1 MVTRSRRVRFP
12 LCGIPILT
20 RFLFSIHLARS
31 AILSLIASR
40 RASRSAAHRALNYAS
55 RKPAGEPG
63 GEVDLNQPSTERRR
77 SERVSESLPLIVRG
91 IDLLG
96 QPFEERTTTLAFNL
110 HGCRYTSKHH
120 LPRNTWVT
128 LDLPQAVAQGVAQR
142 VAQGNAGTNISE
154 DSTANSRTTLRARV
168 AWVQRP
174 HSIRDFFQVAVEL
187 ESPANIWGTEAAECN
202 SEAAAV
208 PESVSSSARSIP
220 RFSEQPAA
228 DNAAGNL
235 GNFMDHFKTE
245 ASTEPGIDSRE
256 THAVPEPAQELAL
269 ETAQQSD
276 VAAPA
281 ADNPLLRELRAELDC
296 QAKDAVLAAAEQAR
310 EEVLQ
315 TAAASVRERNSSAE
329 ELFAKWKREIE
340 RLQAVARE
348 EFFEQVAAKQD
359 QALSALQSRFD
370 EKFGQARELLG
381 EITRQAEALRAE
393 SGNAQEATSQ
403 VARVLLQLEAADAA
417 RTTKTV
423 EPSHKEV
430 AAQESAVAMWR
441 QRLESEMTVA
451 QGQWNELLQSSL
463 DNNLH
468 RMVDQLS
475 ERSQEVLR
483 NAEQKMTERLAELR
497 QPFGQA
503 AAEAR
508 ETFSGIQSALEQ
520 EVLKARSS
528 LAEVKQVASR
538 TEEFSAQLEAAS
550 HDTVNELHRRL
561 ERILDAQTAEMNRR
575 MENLSADVAQ
585 RAIPVLDSL
594 NHRFQERAVAE
605 AEAKLAPHLERV
617 PALLHELAAREVQ
630 LEDSLRLHRERLR
643 QVSENNQREV
653 ATQVAATLASLHTDF
668 EAARKDALAKWSEE
682 LDASGVRASH
692 AAAESIGHTSEWLQQ
707 EARARLQALVE
718 QSFVTAEAGFGQR
731 SSEAAQR
738 FEVQLA
744 AQSAAHLGQIRAQ
757 VEGIAGE
764 VTARTRTDL
773 DRAAEAAAASFGQ
786 LLHEVTERE
795 TTQFA
800 ATTATTRRE
809 RAGEFDHATQQL
821 LHQLDT
827 NAFSSVE
834 RFRSQ
839 MASQWDASVG
849 EGRAALG
856 QEFASALEGFRTERD
871 AHQNDWTAQLERVSG
886 DAAAKFQDRLQ
897 TTADSWVMASV
908 RRLNEHGQN
917 GIESLLRSADQALR
931 DSCSK
936 VFDGLAQM
944 LRERAANVAGAGGV
958 AGFTQAANRDTP
970 ESPNPRSEAL

>member
-1 MVTRSRRVRFP
+1 
-12 LCGIPILT
+12 
-20 RFLFSIHLARS
+20 
-31 AILSLIASR
+31 
-40 RASRSAAHRALNYAS
+40 
-55 RKPAGEPG
+55 
-63 GEVDLNQPSTERRR
+63 VDLNQPSTERRR
-77 SERVSESLPLIVRG
+77 SERLSESLPLIVRG

-128 LDLPQAVAQGVAQR
+128 LDLPQGMPQGQAQGSTQA
-142 VAQGNAGTNISE
+142 NAGTNAGANA
-154 DSTANSRTTLRARV
+154 STNAGADARGNSRIPLRARV

-174 HSIRDFFQVAVEL
+174 HSIRDFFQIAVEL
-187 ESPANIWGTEAAECN
+187 ESPANIWGTEAAEWN
-202 SEAAAV
+202 NAAAGS
-208 PESVSSSARSIP
+208 PASADAPARSIP
-220 RFSEQPAA
+220 RFNERPEASVTAE
-228 DNAAGNL
+228 
-235 GNFMDHFKTE
+235 NFGSSMDHFKTE
-245 ASTEPGIDSRE
+245 AEADSG
-256 THAVPEPAQELAL
+256 
-269 ETAQQSD
+269 D
-276 VAAPA
+276 VQAAAPA
-281 ADNPLLRELRAELDC
+281 PAHEFAREAMQHADDAPAANSPLLRELRAELDR
-296 QAKDAVLAAAEQAR
+296 QAKDAVLTAAEQAR

-315 TAAASVRERNSSAE
+315 TAAATARERSSSAE
-329 ELFAKWKREIE
+329 VLFAKWKSEVE
-340 RLQAVARE
+340 KMQAGARE
-348 EFFEQVAAKQD
+348 EFFAQVSARQEE
-359 QALSALQSRFD
+359 ALGTLKSEFE

-381 EITRQAEALRAE
+381 EIARQAETLRAE
-393 SGNAQEATSQ
+393 SGNAQEATGQ
-403 VARVLLQLEAADAA
+403 VARALLQLEAADAA
-417 RTTKTV
+417 RTSKAAG
-423 EPSHKEV
+423 PSKEEIAAEENAV
-430 AAQESAVAMWR
+430 AAWR
-441 QRLESEMTVA
+441 QRLESEMSVA

-463 DNNLH
+463 DNNLQ
-468 RMVDQLS
+468 RMVEQLA
-475 ERSQEVLR
+475 ERSQDVLR
-483 NAEQKMTERLAELR
+483 NAEQKMTERLGELR
-497 QPFGQA
+497 QPFAQA

-550 HDTVNELHRRL
+550 QDTVNELHRRL
-561 ERILDAQTAEMNRR
+561 ERILDAQTSEMHRR

-585 RAIPVLDSL
+585 RAVPVLDSL
-594 NHRFQERAVAE
+594 SHQFQERAVAE

-653 ATQVAATLASLHTDF
+653 AGQVAGTLASLHADF

-682 LDASGVRASH
+682 LEASGVRASH

-718 QSFVTAEAGFGQR
+718 QSFVTADAGLGQR
-731 SSEAAQR
+731 SADAGQK
-738 FEVQLA
+738 FETQLA

-757 VEGIAGE
+757 VEGVAGE
-764 VTARTRTDL
+764 VVARTRTDL

-786 LLHEVTERE
+786 LVHEVSERE
-795 TTQFA
+795 ATQFA
-800 ATTATTRRE
+800 ATTSSTRRE
-809 RAGEFDHATQQL
+809 RAEEFDHATQEL
-821 LHQLDT
+821 LHQLDV

-834 RFRSQ
+834 RFRVQ
-839 MASQWDASVG
+839 MASQWESSVG

-856 QEFASALEGFRTERD
+856 AEFASALEGFRAERD
-871 AHQNDWTAQLERVSG
+871 AHQNEWSAQLERMTG
-886 DAAAKFQDRLQ
+886 DATGKFQDRLQ

-944 LRERAANVAGAGGV
+944 LRERTANGAGAGNV
-958 AGFTQAANRDTP
+958 AGFTQGAGRDTP
-970 ESPNPRSEAL
+970 E

>member
-1 MVTRSRRVRFP
+1 MRSSLRVVR
-12 LCGIPILT
+12 
-20 RFLFSIHLARS
+20 LAAPRTE
-31 AILSLIASR
+31 R
-40 RASRSAAHRALNYAS
+40 RASNIAS

-77 SERVSESLPLIVRG
+77 SERVSESLPLVVRG

-128 LDLPQAVAQGVAQR
+128 LDLPAGAVQAEAHT
-142 VAQGNAGTNISE
+142 NAATN
-154 DSTANSRTTLRARV
+154 ANSTGNSRSTLRARV

-174 HSIRDFFQVAVEL
+174 HSIRDFFQIAVEL
-187 ESPANIWGTEAAECN
+187 ESPANIWGSEETESSN
-202 SEAAAV
+202 AAAAS
-208 PESVSSSARSIP
+208 PESVALPARSIP
-220 RFSEQPAA
+220 RFSEQPAT
-228 DNAAGNL
+228 DNMTANL
-235 GNFMDHFKTE
+235 GDFMNHFKSE
-245 ASTEPGIDSRE
+245 ARMDSQE
-256 THAVPEPAQELAL
+256 TPAAAEHAQESGPEPAQP
-269 ETAQQSD
+269 TAT
-276 VAAPA
+276 AAPA
-281 ADNPLLRELRAELDC
+281 ANNPLLRELRAELDR
-296 QAKDAVLAAAEQAR
+296 QTKDAVLAAAEQAR

-329 ELFAKWKREIE
+329 ELFAKWKSEIE
-340 RLQAVARE
+340 QMQAGARE
-348 EFFEQVAAKQD
+348 EFFAQVAAKQD
-359 QALSALQSRFD
+359 EALGALKSGFD
-370 EKFGQARELLG
+370 EKFAQARELLD
-381 EITRQAEALRAE
+381 EIARQGEALRAE

-403 VARVLLQLEAADAA
+403 VARVLLQLEAAEAA
-417 RTTKTV
+417 RSTRST
-423 EPSHKEV
+423 EPSKEEI
-430 AAQESAVAMWR
+430 AARESAVAVWR

-483 NAEQKMTERLAELR
+483 NAEQKMTERLGELR
-497 QPFGQA
+497 QPFAQA

-528 LAEVKQVASR
+528 LADVKQVANR

-575 MENLSADVAQ
+575 MENLSTDVAQ

-594 NHRFQERAVAE
+594 SYQFQERAVAE
-605 AEAKLAPHLERV
+605 AETKLAPHLERV
-617 PALLHELAAREVQ
+617 PALLHELEAREVQ

-653 ATQVAATLASLHTDF
+653 GTQVAATLASLHTDF
-668 EAARKDALAKWSEE
+668 ESARKDALAKWSEE

-731 SSEAAQR
+731 SADAAHR
-738 FEVQLA
+738 FEAQLA
-744 AQSAAHLGQIRAQ
+744 AQSAAHLAQIRGQ

-786 LLHEVTERE
+786 LLHDVSERE

-800 ATTATTRRE
+800 ASTAGTRRE
-809 RAGEFDHATQQL
+809 RAEEFDHATQEL
-821 LHQLDT
+821 LHQLDV
-827 NAFSSVE
+827 NAFASVE
-834 RFRSQ
+834 RFRTQ
-839 MASQWDASVG
+839 MAAQWDASVG

-856 QEFASALEGFRTERD
+856 AEFASALEGFRTERD
-871 AHQNDWTAQLERVSG
+871 AHQNEWGAQLERVSG

-936 VFDGLAQM
+936 VFDSLAQM
-944 LRERAANVAGAGGV
+944 LRERATNVAGAGGV
-958 AGFTQAANRDTP
+958 AGFTQAANRETP
-970 ESPNPRSEAL
+970 EPPHSRHESL

>member
-1 MVTRSRRVRFP
+1 MQIP
-12 LCGIPILT
+12 LCEIPVLES
-20 RFLFSIHLARS
+20 FLFSIRPARS
-31 AILSLIASR
+31 AILSFIASR
-40 RASRSAAHRALNYAS
+40 RGFRSASHEALNNAS
-55 RKPAGEPG
+55 RKPAGEPS

-77 SERVSESLPLIVRG
+77 SERLSESLPLIVRG

-128 LDLPQAVAQGVAQR
+128 LDLPLGAAQSATH
-142 VAQGNAGTNISE
+142 ANAATNAN
-154 DSTANSRTTLRARV
+154 ANSTENARTTLRARV

-174 HSIRDFFQVAVEL
+174 HSIRDFFQIAVEL
-187 ESPANIWGTEAAECN
+187 ESPANVWGTDAPDWN
-202 SEAAAV
+202 SAAAAIPQGFPSPASPV
-208 PESVSSSARSIP
+208 RSIP
-220 RFSEQPAA
+220 RFTEQPAT
-228 DNAAGNL
+228 DVAAGNP
-235 GNFMDHFKTE
+235 GDFMDHFQTE
-245 ASTEPGIDSRE
+245 AGIDSQEIR
-256 THAVPEPAQELAL
+256 TASEPVQEPTDEAAHLA
-269 ETAQQSD
+269 E
-276 VAAPA
+276 AAPA
-281 ADNPLLRELRAELDC
+281 ADNPLLREFRAELDR

-315 TAAASVRERNSSAE
+315 TAAATVRERANSAE
-329 ELFAKWKREIE
+329 ELFAKWKSEVE
-340 RLQAVARE
+340 KMQAGARE
-348 EFFEQVAAKQD
+348 EFFAQVAAKQD
-359 QALSALQSRFD
+359 EALGALNSGFE

-381 EITRQAEALRAE
+381 EISRQAEALRAE
-393 SGNAQEATSQ
+393 SGNAQEATSR

-417 RTTKTV
+417 RSSKSV
-423 EPSHKEV
+423 EPTKDEI
-430 AAQESAVAMWR
+430 AAQESAVAVWR
-441 QRLESEMTVA
+441 QRLESEMTLA

-463 DNNLH
+463 DNNLQ
-468 RMVDQLS
+468 RMVEQLS
-475 ERSQEVLR
+475 ERSQEVVR
-483 NAEQKMTERLAELR
+483 NAEQKMTERLGELR
-497 QPFGQA
+497 QPFAQA

-508 ETFSGIQSALEQ
+508 ETFSGIQSALER
-520 EVLKARSS
+520 EVLNARSS

-575 MENLSADVAQ
+575 MENLSGEVSQ
-585 RAIPVLDSL
+585 RVIPVLDSL
-594 NHRFQERAVAE
+594 SHQFQERAVAE

-653 ATQVAATLASLHTDF
+653 GTQVAATLASLHADF
-668 EAARKDALAKWSEE
+668 EAARKDALVKWSEE

-718 QSFVTAEAGFGQR
+718 QSFVTADAGLAQQ
-731 SSEAAQR
+731 STDAAQK
-738 FEVQLA
+738 FEAQLA

-757 VEGIAGE
+757 VEGVAGE
-764 VTARTRTDL
+764 VTAHTRTEL

-786 LLHEVTERE
+786 LLHEVSDRE

-809 RAGEFDHATQQL
+809 RAEEFDHATQQL
-821 LHQLDT
+821 LHQLDV

-834 RFRSQ
+834 RFRAQ
-839 MASQWDASVG
+839 MSSQWGTSVG

-856 QEFASALEGFRTERD
+856 AEFASALEGFRSERD
-871 AHQNDWTAQLERVSG
+871 AHQNEWTAQLERASG
-886 DAAAKFQDRLQ
+886 DAAGKFQDRLQ

-944 LRERAANVAGAGGV
+944 LRERATNVAGAGNV
-958 AGFTQAANRDTP
+958 AGFTQLASRDTP
-970 ESPNPRSEAL
+970 EPPSPRKEAI

>member
-1 MVTRSRRVRFP
+1 MR
-12 LCGIPILT
+12 
-20 RFLFSIHLARS
+20 HLAFRVE
-31 AILSLIASR
+31 R
-40 RASRSAAHRALNYAS
+40 RESNNAS

-63 GEVDLNQPSTERRR
+63 GEVELNQPSTERRR
-77 SERVSESLPLIVRG
+77 SERVSESLPLVVRG

-128 LDLPQAVAQGVAQR
+128 LDLAAGAAQSVAHA
-142 VAQGNAGTNISE
+142 NAATSANVHSAG
-154 DSTANSRTTLRARV
+154 NSRPTLRARV

-187 ESPANIWGTEAAECN
+187 ESPANIWGSDAAEWN
-202 SEAAAV
+202 SAAAAT
-208 PESVSSSARSIP
+208 PESETLPARSIS
-220 RFSEQPAA
+220 RVSEQPATET
-228 DNAAGNL
+228 AAANL
-235 GNFMDHFKTE
+235 RTFMEQFKTE
-245 ASTEPGIDSRE
+245 TEPDSPEFHMGSEPVQEPVHE
-256 THAVPEPAQELAL
+256 TM
-269 ETAQQSD
+269 QQ
-276 VAAPA
+276 AATAPA
-281 ADNPLLRELRAELDC
+281 ADNPLLRELRAELDR

-315 TAAASVRERNSSAE
+315 TAAATVRERNSSAE
-329 ELFAKWKREIE
+329 ELLAKWKREIE

-359 QALSALQSRFD
+359 EALGALHSGFD
-370 EKFGQARELLG
+370 EKFGQARELLS
-381 EITRQAEALRAE
+381 EINHQSEALRAE
-393 SGNAQEATSQ
+393 SGNAQEATSR
-403 VARVLLQLEAADAA
+403 VARALLQLEAADAA
-417 RTTKTV
+417 RKTMV
-423 EPSHKEV
+423 GEPSKEEI
-430 AAQESAVAMWR
+430 AAQESAVAVWR

-463 DNNLH
+463 DNNLQ
-468 RMVDQLS
+468 RMVEQLS
-475 ERSQEVLR
+475 ERSQETLR
-483 NAEQKMTERLAELR
+483 NAEQKMTERLGELR
-497 QPFGQA
+497 QPFAQA

-528 LAEVKQVASR
+528 LAEVKQVANR

-550 HDTVNELHRRL
+550 QDTVNELHRRL

-594 NHRFQERAVAE
+594 SHQFQERAVAE

-643 QVSENNQREV
+643 QFSENNQREV
-653 ATQVAATLASLHTDF
+653 ATQVAATLASLHTEF

-731 SSEAAQR
+731 SAEAAQK
-738 FEVQLA
+738 FEAQLA

-786 LLHEVTERE
+786 LLHEVSERE

-809 RAGEFDHATQQL
+809 RSEEFDHATQEL
-821 LHQLDT
+821 LHQLDL

-834 RFRSQ
+834 RFRAQ
-839 MASQWDASVG
+839 MSSQWETSVG

-856 QEFASALEGFRTERD
+856 AEFASALQGFRNERD
-871 AHQNDWTAQLERVSG
+871 AHQNEWTAQLERVSG
-886 DAAAKFQDRLQ
+886 DAAGKFQDRLQ

-944 LRERAANVAGAGGV
+944 LRERATNVAGAGNV
-958 AGFTQAANRDTP
+958 AGFTQVANRDTP
-970 ESPNPRSEAL
+970 EPPNPRSEAL

>member
-1 MVTRSRRVRFP
+1 V
-12 LCGIPILT
+12 
-20 RFLFSIHLARS
+20 
-31 AILSLIASR
+31 
-40 RASRSAAHRALNYAS
+40 
-55 RKPAGEPG
+55 E
-63 GEVDLNQPSTERRR
+63 LNQPSTERRR
-77 SERVSESLPLIVRG
+77 SERLSESLPLIVRG

-128 LDLPQAVAQGVAQR
+128 LDLPQGVAQA
-142 VAQGNAGTNISE
+142 VTHANAGTNASAIS
-154 DSTANSRTTLRARV
+154 TGNSRTSLRARV

-174 HSIRDFFQVAVEL
+174 HSIRDFFQIAVEL
-187 ESPANIWGTEAAECN
+187 ESPANIWGTDAAEWN
-202 SEAAAV
+202 SAAAAIS
-208 PESVSSSARSIP
+208 ESIALPARSIP
-220 RFSEQPAA
+220 RFTEQPATDA
-228 DNAAGNL
+228 AAGNL
-235 GNFMDHFKTE
+235 RNFMDHFNAE
-245 ASTEPGIDSRE
+245 ARTDSQR
-256 THAVPEPAQELAL
+256 THAASEPAQEFAP
-269 ETAQQSD
+269 EAAHPAE
-276 VAAPA
+276 AAPA
-281 ADNPLLRELRAELDC
+281 ANNPLLRELRAELDRE
-296 QAKDAVLAAAEQAR
+296 AKDAVLAAAEQAR

-315 TAAASVRERNSSAE
+315 TAAATVRERNSSAE
-329 ELFAKWKREIE
+329 ELFAKWKSEIE
-340 RLQAVARE
+340 KMQAGARE
-348 EFFEQVAAKQD
+348 EFFAQVAAKQD
-359 QALSALQSRFD
+359 EALGALNSEFEQ
-370 EKFGQARELLG
+370 KFGQTRELLD
-381 EITRQAEALRAE
+381 EVTRQAEALRAE
-393 SGNAQEATSQ
+393 SGNAEEATSQ

-417 RTTKTV
+417 RTTKSA
-423 EPSHKEV
+423 EPTKEQI
-430 AAQESAVAMWR
+430 AAQEGAVAVWR
-441 QRLESEMTVA
+441 QRLESEMTLA

-463 DNNLH
+463 DNNLQ
-468 RMVDQLS
+468 RMVEQLA

-483 NAEQKMTERLAELR
+483 SAEQKMTERLGELR
-497 QPFGQA
+497 QPFAQA

-508 ETFSGIQSALEQ
+508 ETFSGIQSSLEQ

-585 RAIPVLDSL
+585 RAVPVLDSL
-594 NHRFQERAVAE
+594 SHQFQERAVAE

-653 ATQVAATLASLHTDF
+653 GTQVAATLASLHADF
-668 EAARKDALAKWSEE
+668 EAARKVALAKWSEE

-718 QSFVTAEAGFGQR
+718 QSFVTAEAGLGQR
-731 SSEAAQR
+731 SADVAQK
-738 FEVQLA
+738 FETQLA

-757 VEGIAGE
+757 VEGVAGE
-764 VTARTRTDL
+764 VTAHTRTEL

-786 LLHEVTERE
+786 LLHEVSERE

-800 ATTATTRRE
+800 ASTAGTRRE
-809 RAGEFDHATQQL
+809 RAEEFDHATQGL
-821 LHQLDT
+821 LHQLDAH
-827 NAFSSVE
+827 AFSSVE

-839 MASQWDASVG
+839 MAAQWESSVG

-856 QEFASALEGFRTERD
+856 VEFASALEGFRAERD
-871 AHQNDWTAQLERVSG
+871 AHQNEWSAQLERVSG
-886 DAAAKFQDRLQ
+886 DAAGRFQDRLQ

-944 LRERAANVAGAGGV
+944 LRERATNVAGVGNV
-958 AGFTQAANRDTP
+958 AGFTQVAGRDTP
-970 ESPNPRSEAL
+970 DPAAPRKESI

>member
-1 MVTRSRRVRFP
+1 
-12 LCGIPILT
+12 
-20 RFLFSIHLARS
+20 
-31 AILSLIASR
+31 
-40 RASRSAAHRALNYAS
+40 
-55 RKPAGEPG
+55 
-63 GEVDLNQPSTERRR
+63 LNQPSTERRR

-96 QPFEERTTTLAFNL
+96 QPFEERTSTLAFNR

-128 LDLPQAVAQGVAQR
+128 LDLPQGVAQGLAQGVAQ
-142 VAQGNAGTNISE
+142 ANAGANSGA
-154 DSTANSRTTLRARV
+154 DSTGNSRVTLRARV

-174 HSIRDFFQVAVEL
+174 HSIRDLFQIAVEL
-187 ESPANIWGTEAAECN
+187 ESPANIWGTDAAEWN
-202 SEAAAV
+202 GVAAAS
-208 PESVSSSARSIP
+208 PETANLPAKSIP
-220 RFSEQPAA
+220 RFSERPER
-228 DNAAGNL
+228 NVTAGNIE
-235 GNFMDHFKTE
+235 NSMDHFKTE
-245 ASTEPGIDSRE
+245 AKFDSRE
-256 THAVPEPAQELAL
+256 PEAAAAPAQEFTGDAMHPA
-269 ETAQQSD
+269 EAA
-276 VAAPA
+276 VAA
-281 ADNPLLRELRAELDC
+281 DSPLLRELRAELDL
-296 QAKDAVLAAAEQAR
+296 QAKDAVLVAAEQAH

-315 TAAASVRERNSSAE
+315 TAAATARERTSSAE
-329 ELFAKWKREIE
+329 ELFAKWKREVE
-340 RLQAVARE
+340 KMQAGARE
-348 EFFEQVAAKQD
+348 EFFAQVAAKQD
-359 QALSALQSRFD
+359 EALGTLKSGFE

-381 EITRQAEALRAE
+381 EIARQAEALRAE

-403 VARVLLQLEAADAA
+403 VARALLQLEAADAA
-417 RTTKTV
+417 RTSK
-423 EPSHKEV
+423 EAGPSKEEI
-430 AAQESAVAMWR
+430 AAQEGALAAWR
-441 QRLESEMTVA
+441 QRLDSEMTVA

-463 DNNLH
+463 DNNLP
-468 RMVDQLS
+468 RMVEQLG

-483 NAEQKMTERLAELR
+483 NAEQKMTQRLSELR
-497 QPFGQA
+497 QPFAQA

-508 ETFSGIQSALEQ
+508 ETFSGIRSALEQ

-550 HDTVNELHRRL
+550 QDTVNELHRRL
-561 ERILDAQTAEMNRR
+561 ERILDAQTAEMHRR
-575 MENLSADVAQ
+575 MENLSADVAL
-585 RAIPVLDSL
+585 RAVPVLDSL
-594 NHRFQERAVAE
+594 SHQFQERAVAE

-617 PALLHELAAREVQ
+617 SALLHELAAHEVQ

-653 ATQVAATLASLHTDF
+653 AAQVAVTLASLHADF
-668 EAARKDALAKWSEE
+668 EAVRKEALAKWSEE
-682 LDASGVRASH
+682 LEASGVRASH

-718 QSFVTAEAGFGQR
+718 QSFVTAEAGLGQK
-731 SSEAAQR
+731 SADAGQK
-738 FEVQLA
+738 FETQLA

-757 VEGIAGE
+757 VEGVAGE
-764 VTARTRTDL
+764 VMARTRTDL

-786 LLHEVTERE
+786 LLHEVSDRE

-800 ATTATTRRE
+800 ASTATTRRE
-809 RAGEFDHATQQL
+809 RAEEFDHATQEL
-821 LHQLDT
+821 LHQLDV

-834 RFRSQ
+834 RFRTQ
-839 MASQWDASVG
+839 MVSQWEASVG

-856 QEFASALEGFRTERD
+856 AEFASALEGFRSERD
-871 AHQNDWTAQLERVSG
+871 AHQNEWSAQLERVSG
-886 DAAAKFQDRLQ
+886 EAAGKFQDRLQ

-944 LRERAANVAGAGGV
+944 LRERATNVAGAGNV
-958 AGFTQAANRDTP
+958 AGFTQVSGRDTP
-970 ESPNPRSEAL
+970 E

>member
-1 MVTRSRRVRFP
+1 MS
-12 LCGIPILT
+12 
-20 RFLFSIHLARS
+20 
-31 AILSLIASR
+31 
-40 RASRSAAHRALNYAS
+40 
-55 RKPAGEPG
+55 
-63 GEVDLNQPSTERRR
+63 QPSTERRR

-128 LDLPQAVAQGVAQR
+128 LDLPQGVAH
-142 VAQGNAGTNISE
+142 AIAGSGGNADATG
-154 DSTANSRTTLRARV
+154 NSRTTLRARV

-174 HSIRDFFQVAVEL
+174 HSIRDFFQIAVEL
-187 ESPANIWGTEAAECN
+187 ESPANIWGTATAAEWN
-202 SEAAAV
+202 SATV
-208 PESVSSSARSIP
+208 SLESANPTARSIP
-220 RFSEQPAA
+220 RFSERPET
-228 DNAAGNL
+228 NTTAGDI
-235 GNFMDHFKTE
+235 GNFMDHLNTGSK
-245 ASTEPGIDSRE
+245 IDSHE
-256 THAVPEPAQELAL
+256 IHA
-269 ETAQQSD
+269 

-281 ADNPLLRELRAELDC
+281 LAPTHEPGIEAMQPTGVAPAADSPLLRELRAELDR

-315 TAAASVRERNSSAE
+315 TAAASARERTSSAE
-329 ELFAKWKREIE
+329 ELFAKWKSEIE
-340 RLQAVARE
+340 KLQAGARE
-348 EFFEQVAAKQD
+348 EFFAQVAAKQD
-359 QALSALQSRFD
+359 EALDTLKSGFEEQ
-370 EKFGQARELLG
+370 FGQARELLG
-381 EITRQAEALRAE
+381 EITRQAEVLRAE
-393 SGNAQEATSQ
+393 SGNAQEAASQ
-403 VARVLLQLEAADAA
+403 VARALLQLEAADAA
-417 RTTKTV
+417 RTSKAA
-423 EPSHKEV
+423 EPSKEEI
-430 AAQESAVAMWR
+430 AAEESAIASWR

-475 ERSQEVLR
+475 ERSQETLR
-483 NAEQKMTERLAELR
+483 NAEQKMTERLGELR
-497 QPFGQA
+497 QPFAQA

-550 HDTVNELHRRL
+550 QDTVNELHRRL
-561 ERILDAQTAEMNRR
+561 ERILDAQTSEMHRR
-575 MENLSADVAQ
+575 MENLVADVSQ
-585 RAIPVLDSL
+585 RAVPALDALS
-594 NHRFQERAVAE
+594 NQFQERAMAE
-605 AEAKLAPHLERV
+605 AEAKLAPHLQRV

-653 ATQVAATLASLHTDF
+653 AAQVAGTLASLHADF

-682 LDASGVRASH
+682 LEASGVRASH

-718 QSFVTAEAGFGQR
+718 QSFVTAEAGLGQR
-731 SSEAAQR
+731 SAETGQK
-738 FEVQLA
+738 FETQLA

-757 VEGIAGE
+757 VEGVAGE
-764 VTARTRTDL
+764 VVARTRTDL

-786 LLHEVTERE
+786 LLHEVSDRE

-800 ATTATTRRE
+800 ATTASTRRE
-809 RAGEFDHATQQL
+809 RAEEFDHATQQL
-821 LHQLDT
+821 LHQLDA

-834 RFRSQ
+834 RFRAQ
-839 MASQWDASVG
+839 MASQWETSVG

-856 QEFASALEGFRTERD
+856 AEFASALEGFRGERD
-871 AHQNDWTAQLERVSG
+871 AHQNEWIAQLERVSG
-886 DAAAKFQDRLQ
+886 EAAGKFQDRLQ

-944 LRERAANVAGAGGV
+944 LRERAANGAGAGNV
-958 AGFTQAANRDTP
+958 AGFTQASNRDSL
-970 ESPNPRSEAL
+970 ESANPRKDAL

>member
-1 MVTRSRRVRFP
+1 
-12 LCGIPILT
+12 LA
-20 RFLFSIHLARS
+20 RFLFSIRLARS

-40 RASRSAAHRALNYAS
+40 RAFRSASHGALNNAS

-128 LDLPQAVAQGVAQR
+128 LDLPAGVAQN
-142 VAQGNAGTNISE
+142 VAHANAATNANA
-154 DSTANSRTTLRARV
+154 DSTGNSRPTLRARV

-174 HSIRDFFQVAVEL
+174 HSIRDFFQIAVEL
-187 ESPANIWGTEAAECN
+187 ESPANIWGTDAAEWN
-202 SEAAAV
+202 SAAAAI
-208 PESVSSSARSIP
+208 PESVALPERSIP
-220 RFSEQPAA
+220 RFSEQPATEG
-228 DNAAGNL
+228 AAGNF
-235 GNFMDHFKTE
+235 GNFMDQFKTE
-245 ASTEPGIDSRE
+245 ASTETRTDSQE
-256 THAVPEPAQELAL
+256 THTAHEPAQELAL
-269 ETAQQSD
+269 E
-276 VAAPA
+276 AAPQSEA
-281 ADNPLLRELRAELDC
+281 AAPSVDNPLLRELRAELDR

-315 TAAASVRERNSSAE
+315 TAAATVRERANSAE
-329 ELFAKWKREIE
+329 ELFRKWKSEIE
-340 RLQAVARE
+340 KMQAGARE
-348 EFFEQVAAKQD
+348 EFFAQVAAKQD
-359 QALSALQSRFD
+359 EALGALKSGFD
-370 EKFGQARELLG
+370 EKFGQARELLD
-381 EITRQAEALRAE
+381 EIARQAETLRAE

-403 VARVLLQLEAADAA
+403 VARVLLQLESADAA
-417 RTTKTV
+417 RSMRST
-423 EPSHKEV
+423 EPSKEEI
-430 AAQESAVAMWR
+430 AARDSAVAVWR

-463 DNNLH
+463 DNNLR

-483 NAEQKMTERLAELR
+483 NAEQKMTERQGELR
-497 QPFGQA
+497 QPFTQA

-594 NHRFQERAVAE
+594 SHQFQERAVAE

-653 ATQVAATLASLHTDF
+653 ATQVAATLASLHSDF
-668 EAARKDALAKWSEE
+668 EAARKDALVKWSEE

-731 SSEAAQR
+731 SADTAQK
-738 FEVQLA
+738 FETQLA

-764 VTARTRTDL
+764 VTGHTRTEL

-786 LLHEVTERE
+786 LLHEVSDRE

-809 RAGEFDHATQQL
+809 RSEEFDHATQQL

-827 NAFSSVE
+827 HAFSSVE
-834 RFRSQ
+834 RFRAQ
-839 MASQWDASVG
+839 MASQWETSVG

-856 QEFASALEGFRTERD
+856 QEFTSALEGFRTERD
-871 AHQNDWTAQLERVSG
+871 AHRNEWTEQLERVSG

-897 TTADSWVMASV
+897 TTADSWIMASV

-944 LRERAANVAGAGGV
+944 LRERATNVAGAGNL
-958 AGFTQAANRDTP
+958 AGFTQAANRDTTEP
-970 ESPNPRSEAL
+970 TNPRHESL

>member
-1 MVTRSRRVRFP
+1 
-12 LCGIPILT
+12 
-20 RFLFSIHLARS
+20 
-31 AILSLIASR
+31 
-40 RASRSAAHRALNYAS
+40 LNNAS

-63 GEVDLNQPSTERRR
+63 GEVELNQHSTERRR
-77 SERVSESLPLIVRG
+77 SERVSASLPLIVRG

-120 LPRNTWVT
+120 LPRNAWVT
-128 LDLPQAVAQGVAQR
+128 LDLPPGAAQAVAHT
-142 VAQGNAGTNISE
+142 NASTNANVH
-154 DSTANSRTTLRARV
+154 STGNSRPTLRARV

-174 HSIRDFFQVAVEL
+174 HSIRDFFQIAVEL
-187 ESPANIWGTEAAECN
+187 ESPANIWGTDAAESN
-202 SEAAAV
+202 SAAAAAV
-208 PESVSSSARSIP
+208 PESISLPARSIP
-220 RFSEQPAA
+220 RFSEQPATE
-228 DNAAGNL
+228 NAGENFGNL
-235 GNFMDHFKTE
+235 MDQFKTE
-245 ASTEPGIDSRE
+245 ARIDSRE
-256 THAVPEPAQELAL
+256 NHVAAEPAQEPAH
-269 ETAQQSD
+269 EAAQQ
-276 VAAPA
+276 AAATPA
-281 ADNPLLRELRAELDC
+281 ADNPLLRELRSELDR

-329 ELFAKWKREIE
+329 GLFAKWKSEIE
-340 RLQAVARE
+340 KMQAGARE
-348 EFFEQVAAKQD
+348 EFFAQVAAKQD
-359 QALSALQSRFD
+359 EALGALKSGFD
-370 EKFGQARELLG
+370 EKFGQARELLD
-381 EITRQAEALRAE
+381 EIARQGEALRAE
-393 SGNAQEATSQ
+393 SGNAQEATDQ

-417 RTTKTV
+417 RSTRLT
-423 EPSHKEV
+423 EPSKEEI
-430 AAQESAVAMWR
+430 AARESAVAVWR

-475 ERSQEVLR
+475 ERSQETLR
-483 NAEQKMTERLAELR
+483 NAEQKMTERLGELR
-497 QPFGQA
+497 QPFAQA

-528 LAEVKQVASR
+528 LAEVKQVANR

-575 MENLSADVAQ
+575 MENLSTDVAQ

-594 NHRFQERAVAE
+594 SHQFQERAVAE

-617 PALLHELAAREVQ
+617 PALLHELAAREVH

-668 EAARKDALAKWSEE
+668 ESARKDALTKWSEE

-718 QSFVTAEAGFGQR
+718 QSFVTAEAGFGHR
-731 SSEAAQR
+731 GAEAAQK
-738 FEVQLA
+738 FEAQLA
-744 AQSAAHLGQIRAQ
+744 AQSAVHLRQLRAQ

-764 VTARTRTDL
+764 VTARTRMDL

-786 LLHEVTERE
+786 LLNEVSERE
-795 TTQFA
+795 TTQFT

-809 RAGEFDHATQQL
+809 RSEEFDHATQQL
-821 LHQLDT
+821 LHQLDA

-834 RFRSQ
+834 RFRAQ

-856 QEFASALEGFRTERD
+856 AEFASALEGFRTERD
-871 AHQNDWTAQLERVSG
+871 AHQNEWRAQLERVSG
-886 DAAAKFQDRLQ
+886 EAAGKFQDRLQ

-931 DSCSK
+931 ESCSK

-944 LRERAANVAGAGGV
+944 LRERAANVAGAGNV
-958 AGFTQAANRDTP
+958 SGFTQAANRDTP
-970 ESPNPRSEAL
+970 EPSNPRNEAL

>member
-1 MVTRSRRVRFP
+1 M
-12 LCGIPILT
+12 
-20 RFLFSIHLARS
+20 
-31 AILSLIASR
+31 
-40 RASRSAAHRALNYAS
+40 
-55 RKPAGEPG
+55 
-63 GEVDLNQPSTERRR
+63 
-77 SERVSESLPLIVRG
+77 
-91 IDLLG
+91 LG
-96 QPFEERTTTLAFNL
+96 QPFEERTTTLTFNL

-128 LDLPQAVAQGVAQR
+128 LDLPHVAAHGVAQTNTGSGG
-142 VAQGNAGTNISE
+142 ADAPGNA
-154 DSTANSRTTLRARV
+154 RTTLRARV

-174 HSIRDFFQVAVEL
+174 HSIRDFFQIAVEL
-187 ESPANIWGTEAAECN
+187 ESPANIWGTGPSEWNNAAAASVESANPPVRSVPRFSERPETNIKAGGIGNSMEHFNTEAKFDSREPQ
-202 SEAAAV
+202 AAAV
-208 PESVSSSARSIP
+208 PAPAHELAR
-220 RFSEQPAA
+220 EAMHQA
-228 DNAAGNL
+228 
-235 GNFMDHFKTE
+235 E
-245 ASTEPGIDSRE
+245 ASPM
-256 THAVPEPAQELAL
+256 
-269 ETAQQSD
+269 
-276 VAAPA
+276 
-281 ADNPLLRELRAELDC
+281 ADIPLLRELRAELDR
-296 QAKDAVLAAAEQAR
+296 QAKDAVLAAAEEAR

-315 TAAASVRERNSSAE
+315 TAAATARERTSSAE
-329 ELFAKWKREIE
+329 ELFAKWKSEIE
-340 RLQAVARE
+340 KMQAGARD
-348 EFFEQVAAKQD
+348 EFFAQVAAKQD
-359 QALSALQSRFD
+359 EALGALKSGFEER
-370 EKFGQARELLG
+370 FGQARELLD
-381 EITRQAEALRAE
+381 EITRQGEALRAA

-403 VARVLLQLEAADAA
+403 VARALLQLESADAA
-417 RTTKTV
+417 RTNKAAG
-423 EPSHKEV
+423 PSKEEI
-430 AAQESAVAMWR
+430 AAEESAVAAWR
-441 QRLESEMTVA
+441 QRLETEMTVA

-483 NAEQKMTERLAELR
+483 SAEQKMTERMGELR
-497 QPFGQA
+497 QPFAQA

-550 HDTVNELHRRL
+550 QDTVNELHRRL

-585 RAIPVLDSL
+585 RAVPVLDSL
-594 NHRFQERAVAE
+594 NHQFQERAVAE

-653 ATQVAATLASLHTDF
+653 AAQVATTLASLHADF
-668 EAARKDALAKWSEE
+668 ETARKDALAKWSEE
-682 LDASGVRASH
+682 LEASGVRASH

-718 QSFVTAEAGFGQR
+718 QSFVTAEAGLGQR
-731 SSEAAQR
+731 SAETQQK
-738 FEVQLA
+738 FDTQLA

-757 VEGIAGE
+757 VEGVAGE
-764 VTARTRTDL
+764 VVARTRTDL

-786 LLHEVTERE
+786 LLHEVSERE

-800 ATTATTRRE
+800 ATTATTQRE
-809 RAGEFDHATQQL
+809 RAEEFDHATQHL
-821 LHQLDT
+821 LHQLDA
-827 NAFSSVE
+827 NGFSSVE
-834 RFRSQ
+834 RFRAQ
-839 MASQWDASVG
+839 MESQWEISVG

-856 QEFASALEGFRTERD
+856 QEFAAALEGFRTERD
-871 AHQNDWTAQLERVSG
+871 AHQNEWSGQLERASG
-886 DAAAKFQDRLQ
+886 DAAGKFQDRLQ

-944 LRERAANVAGAGGV
+944 LRERATNVAGAGNM

-970 ESPNPRSEAL
+970 ESSNPRKDA

>member
-1 MVTRSRRVRFP
+1 
-12 LCGIPILT
+12 
-20 RFLFSIHLARS
+20 
-31 AILSLIASR
+31 
-40 RASRSAAHRALNYAS
+40 
-55 RKPAGEPG
+55 
-63 GEVDLNQPSTERRR
+63 LNQPSTERRR
-77 SERVSESLPLIVRG
+77 SERLSESLPLIVRG

-96 QPFEERTTTLAFNL
+96 QPFEERTSTLAFNL

-128 LDLPQAVAQGVAQR
+128 LDLPHADAT
-142 VAQGNAGTNISE
+142 GNSL
-154 DSTANSRTTLRARV
+154 TTLRARV

-174 HSIRDFFQVAVEL
+174 HSIRDFFQIAVEL
-187 ESPANIWGTEAAECN
+187 ESPANIWGTGAAEWN
-202 SEAAAV
+202 SAAATSL
-208 PESVSSSARSIP
+208 ESENPPARSIP
-220 RFSEQPAA
+220 RFSERPET
-228 DNAAGNL
+228 NVTAGDI
-235 GNFMDHFKTE
+235 GNSMDHFKTD
-245 ASTEPGIDSRE
+245 AKFDSRE
-256 THAVPEPAQELAL
+256 IHV
-269 ETAQQSD
+269 

-281 ADNPLLRELRAELDC
+281 AAHEPGREAMHQAEAAATGDSPLLRELRAKLDR
-296 QAKDAVLAAAEQAR
+296 QATDAVLAAAEQAR

-315 TAAASVRERNSSAE
+315 TAAASARERTSSAE
-329 ELFAKWKREIE
+329 ELFAKWKSEIE
-340 RLQAVARE
+340 KLQAGARE
-348 EFFEQVAAKQD
+348 EFFAQVAAKQD
-359 QALSALQSRFD
+359 EALGTLKSGFEEQL
-370 EKFGQARELLG
+370 GQARELLG

-403 VARVLLQLEAADAA
+403 MARALLQLEAADAA
-417 RTTKTV
+417 RTSKAAG
-423 EPSHKEV
+423 PSKEEI
-430 AAQESAVAMWR
+430 AAQQSAVSAWR

-475 ERSQEVLR
+475 ERSQETLR
-483 NAEQKMTERLAELR
+483 SAEQKMTERLGELR
-497 QPFGQA
+497 QPFAQA
-503 AAEAR
+503 AVEAR

-550 HDTVNELHRRL
+550 QDTVNELHRRL
-561 ERILDAQTAEMNRR
+561 ERILDAQTKEMHRR
-575 MENLSADVAQ
+575 MENLIADVSQ
-585 RAIPVLDSL
+585 RAVPALDALS
-594 NHRFQERAVAE
+594 NQFQERALAE
-605 AEAKLAPHLERV
+605 AEAKLAPHLQRV

-653 ATQVAATLASLHTDF
+653 AAQVAGTLATLHADF
-668 EAARKDALAKWSEE
+668 EAARKDALTKWSEE
-682 LDASGVRASH
+682 LEASGVRASH
-692 AAAESIGHTSEWLQQ
+692 AAEESIGHTSEWLQQ

-718 QSFVTAEAGFGQR
+718 QSFMTAEAGLGQR
-731 SSEAAQR
+731 SAETGQK
-738 FEVQLA
+738 FETQLA

-757 VEGIAGE
+757 VEGVAGE
-764 VTARTRTDL
+764 VVARTRTDL

-786 LLHEVTERE
+786 LLYEVSERE

-800 ATTATTRRE
+800 ASTATARQE
-809 RAGEFDHATQQL
+809 RAQEFDRATQEL
-821 LHQLDT
+821 LHQLDV

-834 RFRSQ
+834 RFRAQ
-839 MASQWDASVG
+839 MASQWDTNVG

-856 QEFASALEGFRTERD
+856 AEFASALEGFRGERD
-871 AHQNDWTAQLERVSG
+871 AHQNEWTAQLERVSG
-886 DAAAKFQDRLQ
+886 EAAGKFQDRLQ

-944 LRERAANVAGAGGV
+944 LRERAANVAGAGNV
-958 AGFTQAANRDTP
+958 AGFTQAGNRDIS
-970 ESPNPRSEAL
+970 ESPNPRKDAL

>member
-1 MVTRSRRVRFP
+1 M
-12 LCGIPILT
+12 
-20 RFLFSIHLARS
+20 
-31 AILSLIASR
+31 
-40 RASRSAAHRALNYAS
+40 
-55 RKPAGEPG
+55 
-63 GEVDLNQPSTERRR
+63 NQPSTERRR

-128 LDLPQAVAQGVAQR
+128 LDLPQGAAHEAVHGVAH
-142 VAQGNAGTNISE
+142 ANAGSAGNAYATE
-154 DSTANSRTTLRARV
+154 NSRTTLRARV

-174 HSIRDFFQVAVEL
+174 HSIRDFFQIAVEL
-187 ESPANIWGTEAAECN
+187 ESPANIWGTATAAEWN
-202 SEAAAV
+202 SATASL
-208 PESVSSSARSIP
+208 ESANPPARSIP
-220 RFSEQPAA
+220 RFSELSER
-228 DNAAGNL
+228 NITAGDI
-235 GNFMDHFKTE
+235 GNSMDHFKTE
-245 ASTEPGIDSRE
+245 AKIDSRE
-256 THAVPEPAQELAL
+256 IHA
-269 ETAQQSD
+269 

-281 ADNPLLRELRAELDC
+281 LAATDEPGIEAMQPTGVSPAADSPLLRELRAELDRH
-296 QAKDAVLAAAEQAR
+296 AKDAVLMAAEQAR

-315 TAAASVRERNSSAE
+315 TAAASARERTSSAE
-329 ELFAKWKREIE
+329 ELFAKWKSEIE
-340 RLQAVARE
+340 KLQAGARE
-348 EFFEQVAAKQD
+348 EFFAQVAAKQD
-359 QALSALQSRFD
+359 ETLGTLKSGFEEQ
-370 EKFGQARELLG
+370 FGQARELLG
-381 EITRQAEALRAE
+381 EITRQAEVLRAE

-403 VARVLLQLEAADAA
+403 VARALLQLEAADAA
-417 RTTKTV
+417 RTSKAAG
-423 EPSHKEV
+423 PSKEEI
-430 AAQESAVAMWR
+430 AAEEGAIASWR

-475 ERSQEVLR
+475 ERSQETLR
-483 NAEQKMTERLAELR
+483 NAEQKMTERLGELR
-497 QPFGQA
+497 QPFAQA

-550 HDTVNELHRRL
+550 QDTVNELHRRL
-561 ERILDAQTAEMNRR
+561 ERILDAQTSEMHRR
-575 MENLSADVAQ
+575 MENLVADVSQ
-585 RAIPVLDSL
+585 RAVPALDALS
-594 NHRFQERAVAE
+594 NQFQERAMAE
-605 AEAKLAPHLERV
+605 AEAKLAPHLRRV

-653 ATQVAATLASLHTDF
+653 ATQVAGTLASLHADF
-668 EAARKDALAKWSEE
+668 EAARKDALAKWSDE
-682 LDASGVRASH
+682 LEAGGVRASH

-718 QSFVTAEAGFGQR
+718 QSFVTAEAGLGQR
-731 SSEAAQR
+731 STETGQK
-738 FEVQLA
+738 FETQLA

-757 VEGIAGE
+757 VEGVAGE
-764 VTARTRTDL
+764 VVARTRTDL

-786 LLHEVTERE
+786 LLHEVSERE

-800 ATTATTRRE
+800 ATTSSTRRE
-809 RAGEFDHATQQL
+809 RAEEFDHATQEL
-821 LHQLDT
+821 LHQLDV

-834 RFRSQ
+834 RFRAQ
-839 MASQWDASVG
+839 MASQWDTSVG

-856 QEFASALEGFRTERD
+856 AEFASALEGFRGERD
-871 AHQNDWTAQLERVSG
+871 AHQNEWTAQLDRVSG
-886 DAAAKFQDRLQ
+886 EAAGKFQDRLQ

-944 LRERAANVAGAGGV
+944 LRERAANGAGAGNV
-958 AGFTQAANRDTP
+958 AGFTQAGNRDSS
-970 ESPNPRSEAL
+970 ESASPRKDAP

>member
-1 MVTRSRRVRFP
+1 M
-12 LCGIPILT
+12 
-20 RFLFSIHLARS
+20 
-31 AILSLIASR
+31 
-40 RASRSAAHRALNYAS
+40 
-55 RKPAGEPG
+55 
-63 GEVDLNQPSTERRR
+63 NQPSTERRR
-77 SERVSESLPLIVRG
+77 SERLSESLPLIVRG

-128 LDLPQAVAQGVAQR
+128 LDLPQGMPQGQAQGSTQAN
-142 VAQGNAGTNISE
+142 ASTNAGA
-154 DSTANSRTTLRARV
+154 DARGNSRIPLRARV

-174 HSIRDFFQVAVEL
+174 HSIRDFFQIAVEL
-187 ESPANIWGTEAAECN
+187 ESPANIWGTEAAEWN
-202 SEAAAV
+202 NAAAGS
-208 PESVSSSARSIP
+208 PASADAPARSIP
-220 RFSEQPAA
+220 RFNERPEASVTAE
-228 DNAAGNL
+228 
-235 GNFMDHFKTE
+235 NFGSSMDHFKTE
-245 ASTEPGIDSRE
+245 AEADSG
-256 THAVPEPAQELAL
+256 
-269 ETAQQSD
+269 D
-276 VAAPA
+276 VQAAAPA
-281 ADNPLLRELRAELDC
+281 PAHEFAREAMQHADDAPAANSPLLRELRAELDR
-296 QAKDAVLAAAEQAR
+296 QAKDAVLTAAEQAR

-315 TAAASVRERNSSAE
+315 TAAATARERSSSAE
-329 ELFAKWKREIE
+329 VLFAKWKSEVE
-340 RLQAVARE
+340 KMQARARE
-348 EFFEQVAAKQD
+348 EFFAQVSARQEE
-359 QALSALQSRFD
+359 ALGTLKSEFE

-381 EITRQAEALRAE
+381 EIARQAETLRAE
-393 SGNAQEATSQ
+393 SGNAQEATGQ
-403 VARVLLQLEAADAA
+403 VARALLQLEAADAA
-417 RTTKTV
+417 RTSKAAG
-423 EPSHKEV
+423 PSKEEIAAEENAV
-430 AAQESAVAMWR
+430 AAWR
-441 QRLESEMTVA
+441 QRLESEMSVA

-463 DNNLH
+463 DNNLQ
-468 RMVDQLS
+468 RMVEQLA
-475 ERSQEVLR
+475 ERSQDVLR
-483 NAEQKMTERLAELR
+483 NAEQKMTERLGELR
-497 QPFGQA
+497 QPFAQA

-550 HDTVNELHRRL
+550 QDTVNELHRRL
-561 ERILDAQTAEMNRR
+561 ERILDAQTSEMHRR

-585 RAIPVLDSL
+585 RAVPVLDSL
-594 NHRFQERAVAE
+594 SHQFQERAVAE

-653 ATQVAATLASLHTDF
+653 AGQVAGTLASLHADF

-682 LDASGVRASH
+682 LEASGVRASH

-718 QSFVTAEAGFGQR
+718 QSFVTADAGLGQR
-731 SSEAAQR
+731 SADAGQK
-738 FEVQLA
+738 FETQLA

-757 VEGIAGE
+757 VEGVAGE
-764 VTARTRTDL
+764 VVARTRTDL

-786 LLHEVTERE
+786 LVHEVSERE
-795 TTQFA
+795 ATQFA
-800 ATTATTRRE
+800 ATTSSTRRE
-809 RAGEFDHATQQL
+809 RAEEFDHATQEL
-821 LHQLDT
+821 LHQLDV

-834 RFRSQ
+834 RFRVQ
-839 MASQWDASVG
+839 MASQWESSVG

-856 QEFASALEGFRTERD
+856 AEFASALEGFRAERD
-871 AHQNDWTAQLERVSG
+871 AHQNEWSAQLERMTG
-886 DAAAKFQDRLQ
+886 DATGKFQDRLQ

-944 LRERAANVAGAGGV
+944 LRERTANGAGAGNV
-958 AGFTQAANRDTP
+958 AGFTQGAGRDTP
-970 ESPNPRSEAL
+970 E

>member
-1 MVTRSRRVRFP
+1 M
-12 LCGIPILT
+12 
-20 RFLFSIHLARS
+20 
-31 AILSLIASR
+31 
-40 RASRSAAHRALNYAS
+40 
-55 RKPAGEPG
+55 
-63 GEVDLNQPSTERRR
+63 NQPSTERRR
-77 SERVSESLPLIVRG
+77 SERLSESLPLIVRG

-128 LDLPQAVAQGVAQR
+128 LDLPQGMAQGAGQP
-142 VAQGNAGTNISE
+142 NAGTNSNAGV
-154 DSTANSRTTLRARV
+154 TGNSRPTLRARV

-174 HSIRDFFQVAVEL
+174 HSIRDFFQIAVEL
-187 ESPANIWGTEAAECN
+187 ESPANIWGTATAAEWN
-202 SEAAAV
+202 NAAAARM
-208 PESVSSSARSIP
+208 ESANPPARSIP
-220 RFSEQPAA
+220 RFNERPER
-228 DNAAGNL
+228 NITAGDI
-235 GNFMDHFKTE
+235 GNSMDHFESE
-245 ASTEPGIDSRE
+245 AKIDSRE
-256 THAVPEPAQELAL
+256 IHT
-269 ETAQQSD
+269 

-281 ADNPLLRELRAELDC
+281 LAREHDREAMNQAEVASTADSPLLRELRAELDR

-315 TAAASVRERNSSAE
+315 TAAASARERTNSAE

-340 RLQAVARE
+340 KMQAGARE
-348 EFFEQVAAKQD
+348 EFFAQVAAKQD
-359 QALSALQSRFD
+359 EALGTLKSGFE

-381 EITRQAEALRAE
+381 EITRQAETLRAE

-403 VARVLLQLEAADAA
+403 MARALLQLEAADAA
-417 RTTKTV
+417 RTNKAAG
-423 EPSHKEV
+423 PSKEET
-430 AAQESAVAMWR
+430 AAQEGALSAWR

-451 QGQWNELLQSSL
+451 RGQWNELLQSSL
-463 DNNLH
+463 DNNLR
-468 RMVDQLS
+468 RMVEQLG

-483 NAEQKMTERLAELR
+483 NAEQKMTERLGELR
-497 QPFGQA
+497 QPFAQA
-503 AAEAR
+503 TAEAR

-550 HDTVNELHRRL
+550 QDTVNELHRRL
-561 ERILDAQTAEMNRR
+561 ERILDAQTAEMHRR
-575 MENLSADVAQ
+575 MENLVADVSS
-585 RAIPVLDSL
+585 RAVPALDALS
-594 NHRFQERAVAE
+594 NQFQERALAE

-653 ATQVAATLASLHTDF
+653 ATQVAGTLASLHADF
-668 EAARKDALAKWSEE
+668 EAARKDALTKWSEE
-682 LDASGVRASH
+682 LEASGVRASH

-718 QSFVTAEAGFGQR
+718 QSFVTAEAGLGQKNAD
-731 SSEAAQR
+731 AAQK
-738 FEVQLA
+738 FETQLA
-744 AQSAAHLGQIRAQ
+744 SQSAAHLGQIRAQ
-757 VEGIAGE
+757 VEGVAGE
-764 VTARTRTDL
+764 VVARTRTDL

-786 LLHEVTERE
+786 LLHEVSERE

-800 ATTATTRRE
+800 TSTATTRRE
-809 RAGEFDHATQQL
+809 RAEEFDHATQEL
-821 LHQLDT
+821 LHQLDV

-834 RFRSQ
+834 RFRAQ
-839 MASQWDASVG
+839 MASQSETSIG
-849 EGRAALG
+849 EGRAALSA
-856 QEFASALEGFRTERD
+856 EFASALEGFRAERD
-871 AHQNDWTAQLERVSG
+871 AHQSEWTAQLERMSS
-886 DAAAKFQDRLQ
+886 DAAGKFQDRLQ

-944 LRERAANVAGAGGV
+944 LRERAANGAGAGNV
-958 AGFTQAANRDTP
+958 AGFTQAGNRDTS
-970 ESPNPRSEAL
+970 ESPNPRKDAP